1 MTDLAQLAQGIG
13 GPELYW
19 LASVTGFAIAM
30 SATPGP
36 NNVMVA
42 SSGATYGFA
51 RTVPHLLGVSAG
63 FAIMVAAVALGAGE
77 ILHAHPVIHEA
88 LKWIGAAYLL
98 WLAWRIASARP
109 EAKGSTEAGTAR
121 AKRRGRPLNFLEAA
135 LFQWVNPKAWVIAL
149 GAVATYTTTGGA
161 VMGEALLLALIF
173 FVVCVPST
181 ALWTAIGAGTA
192 HLLRTERAIHIFNLV
207 MAALL
212 VASLATL
219 FIKI

>member
-1 MTDLAQLAQGIG
+1 MPDFLHDGSLAREIACLVSA
-13 GPELYW
+13 
-19 LASVTGFAIAM
+19 TGFAIAM

-42 SSGATYGFA
+42 SSGATYGFV

-77 ILHAHPVIHEA
+77 LLHTFPIIHEA

-109 EAKGSTEAGTAR
+109 DATGASEAGTTR

-161 VMGEALLLALIF
+161 VIGEAMVLALIF

-192 HLLRTERAIHIFNLV
+192 RLLRTEQALRIFNLT
-207 MAALL
+207 MAILL

-219 FIKI
+219 FVEI

>member
-1 MTDLAQLAQGIG
+1 MIDFSQWSQMADG
-13 GPELYW
+13 GAWYW
-19 LASVTGFAIAM
+19 LASATGFAVAM

-51 RTVPHLLGVSAG
+51 RTVPHLMGVSAG

-77 ILHAHPVIHEA
+77 ILHAHPIIHEA

-98 WLAWRIASARP
+98 WLAWRIATATP
-109 EAKGSTEAGTAR
+109 NTKGADEAGTAR

-161 VMGEALLLALIF
+161 VMGQALVLALIF
-173 FVVCVPST
+173 FVVCIPTT

-192 HLLRTERAIHIFNLV
+192 RLLRTERALRGFNWA
-207 MAALL
+207 MAILL
-212 VASLATL
+212 AASLATL
-219 FIKI
+219 FVEI

>member
-1 MTDLAQLAQGIG
+1 MNDLLQLSQNLG
-13 GPELYW
+13 GTELYW
-19 LASVTGFAIAM
+19 LASVTGFAVAM

-36 NNVMVA
+36 NNIMVA

-51 RTVPHLLGVSAG
+51 RTVPHFLGVSAG
-63 FAIMVAAVALGAGE
+63 FAFMLAAVALGAGE
-77 ILHAHPVIHEA
+77 LLHAYPVIHEA
-88 LKWIGAAYLL
+88 LKWIGAAYLV
-98 WLAWRIASARP
+98 WLAWRIGTAQPNS
-109 EAKGSTEAGTAR
+109 KGADEAGTTR

-161 VMGEALLLALIF
+161 VMGEALLLAFIF

-181 ALWTAIGAGTA
+181 ALWTAMGAGTA
-192 HLLRTERAIHIFNLV
+192 RLLRTERALRAFNLV

-212 VASLATL
+212 VASLTTL
-219 FIKI
+219 FVEM

>member
-1 MTDLAQLAQGIG
+1 MMDAAQLAHGIG

-19 LASVTGFAIAM
+19 LLSATGFAIAM

-51 RTVPHLLGVSAG
+51 RTVPHFLGVSGG

-77 ILHAHPVIHEA
+77 VLHAYPVIHEI
-88 LKWIGAAYLL
+88 LKWVGAAYML
-98 WLAWRIASARP
+98 WLAWRIATARPDAKGVDEAGSAR
-109 EAKGSTEAGTAR
+109 AR
-121 AKRRGRPLNFLEAA
+121 KRGRPLTVLEAA

-161 VMGEALLLALIF
+161 VMGQALILALIF
-173 FVVCVPST
+173 FIVCVPST

-192 HLLRTERAIHIFNLV
+192 RLLRTERAVRAFNLA
-207 MAALL
+207 MAVLL
-212 VASLATL
+212 VASLVTL
-219 FIKI
+219 FVEI